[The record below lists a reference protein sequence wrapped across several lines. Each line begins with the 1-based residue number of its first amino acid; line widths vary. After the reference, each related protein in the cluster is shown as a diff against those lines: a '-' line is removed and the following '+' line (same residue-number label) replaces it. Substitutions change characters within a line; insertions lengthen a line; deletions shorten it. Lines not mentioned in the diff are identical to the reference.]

1 MVRTRPLR
9 LALVIVLLSF
19 MFALPSLA
27 APQRARMDSIL
38 QRLVQGKGVG
48 LDNNGQR
55 RKLERAELRHY
66 ARSFVIDAES
76 DRPTASVR
84 MQLDAGA
91 RATLESL
98 GIRTYGNLR
107 GFASAVIPIDRL
119 AEVSEVI
126 GVERMQLRAIPQLEL
141 DVSVPAIG
149 ADMAWNDYNARGQGV
164 ILGLIDTGTDVT
176 HEDVIKPDGTTRFH
190 MVWYQDDRCTGT
202 APPPPYD
209 FGCLFTAGDINDHL
223 DGNSTID
230 FPDSDGHGTHVMGTA
245 AGDGS
250 ATGLGQPA
258 FQYVGPA
265 NEAGLITVK
274 VFPEPGL
281 PGSCTSCFEISLA
294 LEFIADMAASL
305 GMPYATNVSLG
316 SSFGS
321 HDGFDIDE
329 LTIDSVT
336 GPGIPG
342 GVVVKSAGNNR
353 GIGLHESGTV
363 AQGATNVHTFTVPS
377 YTPNPGDFNDIHAFS
392 LWYQGGDSLT
402 VTITDPP
409 GSCTGTQSF
418 TCSTGDPLD
427 GIGTS
432 SGAILCYD
440 PLEGALAINGDR
452 VIELEIDDQDP
463 NGPPPPGGVPPCSGS
478 WSVSVTGDTIT
489 EGGHYDFYA
498 WLSVLGTAGLSADWD
513 TPDPSQVIS
522 IPGTSNYT
530 TTVGAHKTKQSWT
543 NIDGSGFQ
551 WVDAGLVNDLAS
563 FSSPGP
569 TRDGR
574 LKPEITAP
582 GMGIVAA
589 LSSDVPASEVGVGG
603 GSRPLVQQDGE
614 HWILLGTSF
623 SAPHVAGV
631 YAQMLGVNPNLD
643 AVQLRTLITSSASTD
658 AFTEAG
664 SPTPNNDW
672 GYGKVNVPAA
682 FEALIKKIPDLTMS
696 ATGGM
701 WTGIGTADT
710 YNVYRADIAA
720 LDGTF
725 FGTCLQ
731 SGLPTPDFTDNAS
744 PALGGAFAYYVTG
757 VKDGIEGLIRIN
769 PDGTGV
775 LPSNPCP

>member
-1 MVRTRPLR
+1 MVRTRSLR
-9 LALVIVLLSF
+9 LALVIVLSSF
-19 MFALPSLA
+19 MFALPALA
-27 APQRARMDSIL
+27 APQRAGMDSIL
-38 QRLVQGKGVG
+38 QRLAQGKGVG
-48 LDNNGQR
+48 LDNHGQR
-55 RKLERAELRHY
+55 VKIERAELRHY

-76 DRPTASVR
+76 ERPTAGVR
-84 MQLDAGA
+84 LQLDAGA
-91 RATLESL
+91 RARLESM
-98 GIRTYGNLR
+98 GIKTYGNLR

-141 DVSVPAIG
+141 NVSVPAIG
-149 ADMAWNDYNARGQGV
+149 ADVAWNDYNARGQDT
-164 ILGLIDTGTDVT
+164 ILGIVDSGTDVT
-176 HEDVIKPDGTTRFH
+176 HEDFIKPDGTTRFH
-190 MVWYQDDRCTGT
+190 MVWYQDDRCIGT
-202 APPPPYD
+202 PPPAPYD
-209 FGCLFTAGDINDHL
+209 FGCLFTEGDINDHI
-223 DGNSTID
+223 DGIATID

-281 PGSCTSCFEISLA
+281 PGSCTTCFETSLA
-294 LEFIADMAASL
+294 IEFIADMAASL
-305 GMPYATNVSLG
+305 GMPYAINLSLG

-321 HDGFDIDE
+321 HDGFDVDE

-363 AQGATNVHTFTVPS
+363 AQGATNSHTFTVPT
-377 YTPNPGDFNDIHAFS
+377 YTANPGTFNDIHAFS

-402 VTITDPP
+402 VTISDPTTGCP
-409 GSCTGTQSF
+409 GANSF
-418 TCSTGDPLD
+418 TCSTGDD
-427 GIGTS
+427 FGGVSTS
-432 SGAILCYD
+432 SGAIICD
-440 PLEGALAINGDR
+440 APGGLAANGDH
-452 VIELEIDDQDP
+452 VMELELDDQI
-463 NGPPPPGGVPPCSGS
+463 GPTPCRGV
-478 WSVSVTGDTIT
+478 WTVQVTGDTIT
-489 EGGHYDFYA
+489 QGGHYDFYA
-498 WLSVLGTAGLSADWD
+498 WYSVLGTAGLSADWD

-522 IPGTSNYT
+522 IPGTANHT
-530 TTVGAHKTKQSWT
+530 TTVGAYKTKQTWT
-543 NIDGSGFQ
+543 NIDGDPFQ
-551 WVDAGLVNDLAS
+551 WVDAGLVNDIAS

-582 GMGIVAA
+582 GMGIVSA
-589 LSSDVPASEVGVGG
+589 LSGDVPASEVGVGG
-603 GSRPLVQQDGE
+603 ASRPLVQQDGV

-623 SAPHVAGV
+623 SAPHVTGAF
-631 YAQMLGVNPNLD
+631 AQMLGVNPNLD
-643 AVQLRTLITSSASTD
+643 AVQLRTLLTSTASTD

-664 SPTPNNDW
+664 APTPNNDW
-672 GYGKVNVPAA
+672 GYGKVDVPAA
-682 FEALIKKIPDLTMS
+682 FEALIKRIPDLTMAMD

-701 WTGIGTADT
+701 WTGISTATT
-710 YNVYRADIAA
+710 YNVYRADVAA

-725 FGTCLQ
+725 FGTCLH
-731 SGLPTPDFTDNAS
+731 SGLPTPDFPDIAS
-744 PALGGAFAYYVTG
+744 PALGAAFAYHVTG